1 MTDQKA
7 SESSIFDAQGGLSL
21 KGVGIDLSAAAVAE
35 LRADFPEV
43 LEELQLYWEA
53 YRAWRESG
61 SAAHDALLEIWH
73 MAEPSDTS
81 YATYGDDTE
90 SVVEAVRVALR
101 KHRSELIQKEIEA
114 FELVIDA
121 SENLGAE
128 EFAIDSRNTDPQ
140 WEAGYRAGAEDL
152 AAHLRQKLEGLRASQ
167 AELDS
172 QS

>member
-1 MTDQKA
+1 MTDQEA
-7 SESSIFDAQGGLSL
+7 PQSSILDALGGLSL
-21 KGVGIDLSAAAVAE
+21 KGVGLTHSPGSVAE
-35 LRADFPEV
+35 LRANFPEV
-43 LEELQLYWEA
+43 LEELQLYWDA
-53 YRAWRESG
+53 YRAWKLSESAVH
-61 SAAHDALLEIWH
+61 SALLEIWH

-81 YATYGDDTE
+81 YATYGDDTG

-101 KHRSELIQKEIEA
+101 KHRSDLIEREIET

-128 EFAIDSRNTDPQ
+128 DFATDSRNTDPQ

-152 AAHLRQKLEGLRASQ
+152 AAYLRQKLKGLRTAQ